1 MGPKTLAKKTEAKMV
16 EDASTWDRQDIR
28 DAFMKLKEGLKEKYQ

>member
-1 MGPKTLAKKTEAKMV
+1 MV
-16 EDASTWDRQDIR
+16 DDASTADRQDIR